1 MGLKIDLMFIEFQ
14 LSKKS
19 AEISVMPF
27 TMKMGILFKKRSDF
41 WFSHEIGFRC
51 HGMKVVARK
60 IILHHGKMQQQ

>member
-27 TMKMGILFKKRSDF
+27 TMKMGILFKKEVIF
-41 WFSHEIGFRC
+41 GF
-51 HGMKVVARK
+51 HMKLVFDA
-60 IILHHGKMQQQ
+60 MA